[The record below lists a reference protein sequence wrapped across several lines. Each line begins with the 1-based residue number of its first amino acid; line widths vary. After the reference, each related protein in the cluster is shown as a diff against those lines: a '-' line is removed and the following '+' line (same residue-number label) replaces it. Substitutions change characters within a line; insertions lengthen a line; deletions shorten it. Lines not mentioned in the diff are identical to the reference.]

1 MSVRSRRRLSLVATL
16 VLALGLPAGFVLAGP
31 MQFSDVPASHP
42 FRADID
48 ALVSSGVTSGCGGGK
63 FCPSQSVTRGQMAAF
78 LNRLGALAPDKDPV
92 VNADRVDGIDS
103 SGFARGARAT
113 LARSAPEGTRILL
126 DSWTGADIRLA
137 NSDGLVRI
145 VNGAS
150 STMELSGIATYQTE
164 PAEIQWVALNS
175 GSFVSMSAAGTGPT
189 YLDLMIVV
197 RGASA
202 ASTRVSHLTCSSSGT
217 SSLTG
222 MISCIVTR

>member
-1 MSVRSRRRLSLVATL
+1 MSVRPRRHIALVAAL
-16 VLALGLPAGFVLAGP
+16 AFALGLPAGLVLAGP
-31 MQFSDVPASHP
+31 VEFSDVPASHP

-48 ALVSSGVTSGCGGGK
+48 ALVGSGVTSGCGGGK
-63 FCPSQSVTRGQMAAF
+63 YCPSQSVTRGQMAAF
-78 LNRLGALAPDKDPV
+78 LNRLGALAPDKTPV

-103 SGFARGARAT
+103 SGFARGSRAT

-126 DSWTGADIRLA
+126 DSWTGADVRLA

-145 VNGAS
+145 VNGATG
-150 STMELSGIATYQTE
+150 TMELSGIATYQSNA
-164 PAEIQWVALNS
+164 AEVQWVTLDS
-175 GSFVSMSAAGTGPT
+175 GSLVSISAAGTGPT

-202 ASTRVSHLTCSSSGT
+202 ASTRVSHLTCSSSGS